1 MRFSLSLD
9 KRRVGKILCY
19 LLLLT
24 AFYVLSDAR
33 GVLYGM
39 GLPTV
44 NALPFLVAAIAFFEG
59 PYTGGCMGF
68 YSGLLLSISSSTM
81 EGAETLILALF
92 GVLCGSVG
100 VVLLRRILPSV
111 LACGCALL
119 AVRGAI
125 SATYY
130 TLFYSVPFLSMAAR
144 YAQILLLSLLP
155 GAAGYFLVRAVYRRF
170 SEDDI

>member
-1 MRFSLSLD
+1 MLTSNPAWIGFSVSPPMGE
-9 KRRVGKILCY
+9 KW
-19 LLLLT
+19 
-24 AFYVLSDAR
+24 AFPTCI
-33 GVLYGM
+33 VLYPACCNM
-39 GLPTV
+39 R
-44 NALPFLVAAIAFFEG
+44 
-59 PYTGGCMGF
+59 
-68 YSGLLLSISSSTM
+68 
-81 EGAETLILALF
+81 
-92 GVLCGSVG
+92 GSVG

-130 TLFYSVPFLSMAAR
+130 TLFYSVPCLSVAAR

>member
-1 MRFSLSLD
+1 MRFSLSVD
-9 KRRVGKILCY
+9 KKQAAKRLCY

-24 AFYVLSDAR
+24 AFYVFSSAR

-39 GLPTV
+39 GLPSV
-44 NALPFLVAAIAFFEG
+44 NAMPFLVAAIAFFEG

-111 LACGCALL
+111 LVCAGALQLL
-119 AVRGAI
+119 RGVI

-130 TLFYSVPFLSMAAR
+130 TLFYSIPFWRVAAR
-144 YAQILLLSLLP
+144 HGQILLLSLLP
-155 GAAGYFLVRAVYRRF
+155 GTAGYFLVRALHRRF
-170 SEDDI
+170 SEDDV

>member
-1 MRFSLSLD
+1 MRFSLSAD

-24 AFYVLSDAR
+24 AFYVLSAAR

-44 NALPFLVAAIAFFEG
+44 NAMPFLVAAIAFFEG

-111 LACGCALL
+111 LACALL
-119 AVRGAI
+119 AVPGAI

-130 TLFYSVPFLSMAAR
+130 TLFYSVPFLSVAVR

-155 GAAGYFLVRAVYRRF
+155 GAAGYFLVRAVCRRF

>member
-24 AFYVLSDAR
+24 AFYVLSAAR

-100 VVLLRRILPSV
+100 VVLEM
-111 LACGCALL
+111 
-119 AVRGAI
+119 
-125 SATYY
+125 
-130 TLFYSVPFLSMAAR
+130 PFQFQAGGPYVSR
-144 YAQILLLSLLP
+144 LLLSELIQLVVRWR
-155 GAAGYFLVRAVYRRF
+155 AAFCPVRREVREGELTLWA
-170 SEDDI
+170 

>member
-1 MRFSLSLD
+1 MEKKKDYHQPVLRIFLSYFGPHKKLFLMD
-9 KRRVGKILCY
+9 MSC
-19 LLLLT
+19 
-24 AFYVLSDAR
+24 A
-33 GVLYGM
+33 
-39 GLPTV
+39 
-44 NALPFLVAAIAFFEG
+44 FLVAAIAFFEG

-130 TLFYSVPFLSMAAR
+130 TLFYSVPFLSVAAR

-155 GAAGYFLVRAVYRRF
+155 GAAGYFLVRAVCRRF

>member
-1 MRFSLSLD
+1 MRFSLSVD

-59 PYTGGCMGF
+59 PYTGGC
-68 YSGLLLSISSSTM
+68 I
-81 EGAETLILALF
+81 ALDEDKMIEI
-92 GVLCGSVG
+92 
-100 VVLLRRILPSV
+100 LRR
-111 LACGCALL
+111 CD
-119 AVRGAI
+119 
-125 SATYY
+125 
-130 TLFYSVPFLSMAAR
+130 
-144 YAQILLLSLLP
+144 LSLVVT
-155 GAAGYFLVRAVYRRF
+155 VR
-170 SEDDI
+170 E